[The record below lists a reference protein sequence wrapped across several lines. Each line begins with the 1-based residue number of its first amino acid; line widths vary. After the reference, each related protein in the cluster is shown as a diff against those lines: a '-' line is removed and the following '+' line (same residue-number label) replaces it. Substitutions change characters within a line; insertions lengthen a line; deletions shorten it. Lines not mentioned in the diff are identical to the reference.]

1 MFFSCLLHGDFF
13 RLSRERKKEVF
24 FREKFLRKRLLY
36 LGLYHVTTIVDDFV
50 DSFFFFSRFA
60 RFILLRIDF
69 DLSRTSTSD

>member
-13 RLSRERKKEVF
+13 RLSRGRKKEVF
-24 FREKFLRKRLLY
+24 FREKFLRKQLLY